1 MTNLSQTDDS
11 KNDNGIATTTPPLS
25 SSLSSP
31 PASNGIGVG
40 VADMSQQQE
49 PQESI
54 MNTIVGVM
62 GNVLEWYDFALFGF
76 FSDVIAQ
83 VFFAPEPEG
92 AANPNDNLTKS
103 FVIFGSAFLMRPIGG
118 LIIGYVGDKHG
129 RKEALTGSLFLMAIP
144 TTLMGCLPTYEQLGV
159 YSTILLC
166 LCRLVQGISVGGQ
179 LPASLVYTVEKRPK
193 SQWGYYG
200 SLPMVA
206 ATVGTL
212 LGNLCGALMR
222 EVLNEQQLLS
232 WGWRIPFFSGILIA
246 FVAFYLRKYGTT
258 DTYSIESNVGSGNG
272 SGSGTGDGAI
282 KKHNP
287 IKVAFRRGNRL
298 ALLSTSITPMLWAS
312 GFYVSFVWIAI
323 FMTELMDPPIENA
336 FWINSMSLL
345 FGMIF
350 VLPFAGHLSDR
361 IGRTFMMTISGLL
374 LIGMGPICLIMI
386 SKGNGIVA
394 FFSQLVLGLLLSFYG
409 GPLCAWLVEN
419 FSPEVRMT
427 SASIGYD
434 ISHAIAGGFSPAI
447 ATALYTNFGVMAAG
461 LVYVVF
467 GSVSV
472 VGIYIN
478 YCCGGGDG
486 DKESDTGA
494 AHAAGAVVGEQ
505 HEQSTANGNANGNSN
520 VGDTKSVVEM
530 QETTSAS
537 ADSNSSSTSFKN
549 IV

>member
-1 MTNLSQTDDS
+1 
-11 KNDNGIATTTPPLS
+11 
-25 SSLSSP
+25 
-31 PASNGIGVG
+31 
-40 VADMSQQQE
+40 
-49 PQESI
+49 
-54 MNTIVGVM
+54 M

-92 AANPNDNLTKS
+92 ANPNDNLTKS

-118 LIIGYVGDKHG
+118 LLIGYVGDKHG
-129 RKEALTGSLFLMAIP
+129 RKEALTRSLFLMAIP

-159 YSTILLC
+159 YSTVLLC

-179 LPASLVYTVEKRPK
+179 LPASLVYTVENRPK

-206 ATVGTL
+206 ATVGTF
-212 LGNLCGALMR
+212 LGNLCGGLMR
-222 EVLNEQQLLS
+222 AVLNEQQLLS

-246 FVAFYLRKYGTT
+246 FVACYLKKHGTEDTYGATTTTSENGEVATTGTT
-258 DTYSIESNVGSGNG
+258 N
-272 SGSGTGDGAI
+272 SGSSSDFNENGELTPVK

-323 FMTELMDPPIENA
+323 FMTELMDPPIQNA

-361 IGRTFMMTISGLL
+361 VGRTFMMTISGCL
-374 LIGMGPICLIMI
+374 LIVMGPICLLLI
-386 SKGNGIVA
+386 SKGNGFVA
-394 FFSQLVLGLLLSFYG
+394 FISQLMLGLLLSFYG

-447 ATALYTNFGVMAAG
+447 ATALYTNFGVLAAG

-472 VGIYIN
+472 AGIYIN
-478 YCCGGGDG
+478 YCCGGNGSDNG
-486 DKESDTGA
+486 KESDTGD
-494 AHAAGAVVGEQ
+494 
-505 HEQSTANGNANGNSN
+505 STNTNTNTNTADNNTLSSSSTPSANG
-520 VGDTKSVVEM
+520 DEMESVVE
-530 QETTSAS
+530 
-537 ADSNSSSTSFKN
+537 